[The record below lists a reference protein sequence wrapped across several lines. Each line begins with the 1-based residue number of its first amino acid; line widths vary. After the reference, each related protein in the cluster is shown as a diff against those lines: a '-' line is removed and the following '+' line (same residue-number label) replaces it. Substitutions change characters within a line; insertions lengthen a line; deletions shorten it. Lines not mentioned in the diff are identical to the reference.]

1 MMSAPI
7 KYMENLDREKY
18 EGIPFVT
25 PVLIEYKG
33 TDTEANVLAIGE
45 SSIFTYIK
53 DLWNYKNSVNTY

>member
-53 DLWNYKNSVNTY
+53 DL